1 LEVNTGQSGMA
12 LAIGENM
19 KRKSCSAKTST
30 MTKIDMRNTMDF
42 FCMLKACALIKRL
55 KPGESV
61 LILSNDRAFLSDL
74 RRVHPDCEFKLTST
88 VHAFE
93 DGGDYLFRVE
103 KSNPTPKLS
112 S

>member
-1 LEVNTGQSGMA
+1 
-12 LAIGENM
+12 
-19 KRKSCSAKTST
+19 
-30 MTKIDMRNTMDF
+30 
-42 FCMLKACALIKRL
+42 MLKACALIKQL
-55 KPGESV
+55 KPGNSV

-74 RRVHPDCEFKLTST
+74 RRVHPDCEFKLIST

-103 KSNPTPKLS
+103 KSNPSPKQPS

>member
-1 LEVNTGQSGMA
+1 
-12 LAIGENM
+12 M
-19 KRKSCSAKTST
+19 KRKSSCERTSA

-42 FCMLKACALIKRL
+42 FCMLKACALIKQL
-55 KPGESV
+55 KPGNSV

-74 RRVHPDCEFKLTST
+74 RRVHPDCEFKLIST

-103 KSNPTPKLS
+103 KSNPSPKQPS